1 MGKKILILLL
11 FSPVLFLNAQ
21 LNDEIPNS
29 SFKDGE
35 TLKYQVHFGWIVGGT
50 ASLNV
55 KEMNFKGSKI
65 YYAKAKA
72 KSIGITDKLYTVRD
86 TYESFIDAKT
96 GKPIKSVRD
105 ISENNYKYYNEVY
118 FNHNDNKIKSTKS
131 GEHKVP
137 QNMFDV
143 LSAFYYARRTLFDNL
158 KNNEII
164 EINTFFEDELY
175 PLKIR
180 YIGTE
185 KIYTKFGEV
194 ECLKFNPIVEPGRI
208 FDSED
213 DMKIWVSND
222 KNHLPVRIQF
232 DLIVGSLKCDLI
244 DYKGLKN
251 KFEISD

>member
-1 MGKKILILLL
+1 MGKKVFISLLL
-11 FSPVLFLNAQ
+11 FLPVLFLNAQ
-21 LNDEIPNS
+21 LNDEIPND

-35 TLKYQVHFGWIVGGT
+35 NLKYQVHFGWLVGGT

-55 KEMNFKGSKI
+55 REMDFRGKKI

-72 KSIGITDKLYTVRD
+72 KSIGLTDKIYTVRD
-86 TYESFIDAKT
+86 TYSSFIDAKT
-96 GKPIKSVRD
+96 GKPIKSIRD
-105 ISENNYKYYNEVY
+105 IRENDYRYYNEVY
-118 FNHNDNKIKSTKS
+118 FNHNNNKVKSTKS

-137 QNMFDV
+137 NDMFDV

-158 KNNEII
+158 KEGDVII
-164 EINTFFEDELY
+164 LNTFFEDEVF

-180 YIGTE
+180 YKGIESISSPVG
-185 KIYTKFGEV
+185 KIK
-194 ECLKFNPIVEPGRI
+194 CLKFNPIVEPGRI

-222 KNHLPVRIQF
+222 KNHVPIRVQF

-244 DYKGLKN
+244 EYNGLKTDL
-251 KFEISD
+251 KFE